1 MQELDGA
8 SPELAAVREDSSS
21 VTGSG
26 YDDPPAR
33 GRRMGRARGHW
44 WRPASTAGRVLLL
57 VTTLS
62 LLAGMAVSATV
73 LKNYLVRDTRFR
85 IAGVNGIQ
93 ASGLSDVSREEMLPV
108 FGEDVGRNI
117 FFVPLNVRRKQLE
130 EIPWVERA
138 TVMRLLP
145 DHIRVSIVER
155 QPVAFALQPN
165 GLTGLVDADGVLLSM
180 PAAMMAQRHY
190 TFPVV
195 SGINSSD
202 SAASRRARMV
212 VYQRLLDELDANGQ
226 KLSAQISEIDLS
238 DPSDARVLMP
248 EQGGDIL
255 AHFGDDRFMERYQ
268 RYKAHIAE
276 WRQQYPRLGAV
287 DLRYEQQAVLEMAAG
302 SNGSQAAAGDEN
314 PTGDAKPGEPAVAK
328 LDAKQAKLLPKAEAT
343 QAKTLPVSSPK
354 AVAVKAPVKAPVKA
368 QGKVQ
373 AKAKAVKAAGPKGQ
387 KMSAKSG
394 RSGKDHFARVKS
406 AKVSTKAKKQAAVKR
421 AALKPSRQTS
431 APGSAPAVSAG
442 MGQ

>member
-1 MQELDGA
+1 
-8 SPELAAVREDSSS
+8 
-21 VTGSG
+21 
-26 YDDPPAR
+26 
-33 GRRMGRARGHW
+33 
-44 WRPASTAGRVLLL
+44 VLLL

-93 ASGLSDVSREEMLPV
+93 ASGLSEVSREEMLPV

-202 SAASRRARMV
+202 SAASRRARM